1 MRDPQTIRKATEGVR
16 AVYHI
21 CPNMLPD
28 EVGIG
33 ETVIAAATSAGI
45 ERFVYHSVLHPQTEK
60 MPHHWHKLRVEEM
73 LIESG
78 LPFTILQP
86 TAYMQNLLVAWQ
98 AISEQ
103 GVYAVPYPVGSR
115 LSLVDLADVAEIA
128 AKVLTESGHL
138 GATYELVGTD
148 PLPQT
153 AVAAVFAEQLDR
165 PVMAQEIPLEKW
177 QGDAEAAGQLSPF
190 ALDTLLHMFR
200 YYAAFGLAG
209 NPRVL
214 ELLLGRAPTSLSA
227 FVERNRD

>member
-98 AISEQ
+98 AIYEQ
-103 GVYAVPYPVGSR
+103 GVYAVPYTVGSR
-115 LSLVDLADVAEIA
+115 LSLVDLADVAEIFRLS
-128 AKVLTESGHL
+128 VQHETMLWDEYYNMTQWESYPP
-138 GATYELVGTD
+138 A
-148 PLPQT
+148 
-153 AVAAVFAEQLDR
+153 
-165 PVMAQEIPLEKW
+165 
-177 QGDAEAAGQLSPF
+177 
-190 ALDTLLHMFR
+190 
-200 YYAAFGLAG
+200 
-209 NPRVL
+209 
-214 ELLLGRAPTSLSA
+214 
-227 FVERNRD
+227 